1 MDDKILDAFL
11 KHVSVDLAT
20 ATANAVEGV
29 LRAFEARVLDARRG
43 IVHIPIGD
51 VDGGR
56 TVPRG
61 DAVVPPATLKACADR
76 VRELERAIK
85 VSGDALEATCAR
97 LAEHE
102 LRLSIA
108 LESAQKLL
116 DRVQLADA
124 LARKAR
130 VVCDKLLRVRPA
142 GVVDEGSNRSDL
154 LHLQRLAT
162 DHGDAAAA
170 AAKAVDPGPKS

>member
-11 KHVSVDLAT
+11 KHVSVGLAEPI
-20 ATANAVEGV
+20 ADAVEGV
-29 LRAFEARVLDARRG
+29 LLAFEARVLDARRG

-97 LAEHE
+97 LAEHK

-116 DRVQLADA
+116 DHVQLADA

-130 VVCDKLLRVRPA
+130 VVCDKLLRLTGVALFVGQSDVRPD
-142 GVVDEGSNRSDL
+142 V

-162 DHGDAAAA
+162 DHGDAAVA
-170 AAKAVDPGPKS
+170 AAKVKA